1 MGIKN
6 QLLLD
11 LKTSM
16 KNKDNVAKNTIQLV
30 RAKILNIEKDRCV
43 ELDDN
48 AITDIIVKE
57 VKDRKIAKED
67 FVKGNR
73 FDLISQTDCEISVL
87 ERYLPKQLTKYE
99 VEEIVVGLYNELEDK
114 SIGSL
119 IKAVKAKIG
128 AGSDGKTISEVV
140 KEVIGG

>member
-6 QLLLD
+6 RLLLD

-16 KNKDNVAKNTIQLV
+16 KNKNNVAKNTIQMV
-30 RAKILNIEKDRCV
+30 RAKILQVEKDKCI

-48 AITDIIVKE
+48 DITNIIIKE
-57 VKDRKIAKED
+57 VKDRKIA
-67 FVKGNR
+67 KGNR

-99 VEEIVVGLYNELEDK
+99 VEEIVIGLYNELEDK

-119 IKAVKAKIG
+119 IKAAKAKIG

>member
-6 QLLLD
+6 RLLLD

-16 KNKDNVAKNTIQLV
+16 KNKNNVAKNTIQMV
-30 RAKILNIEKDRCV
+30 RAKILQVEKDKCI

-48 AITDIIVKE
+48 DITNIIIKE
-57 VKDRKIAKED
+57 VKDRKMAKED
-67 FVKGNR
+67 FAKGNR

-119 IKAVKAKIG
+119 IKAAKAKIG